1 MFKSICVK
9 DLKIFVNFLWLN
21 VWTWKLHC
29 AFPFDS
35 DMKWLNHGYSRIF
48 VKAMVVGVVTKPLH
62 KISKANILSKYIWRE
77 ILTNQILKKNNL
89 CLYQT
94 ISEEASLPKKS
105 IQKKSPPKTISK
117 EISFFDT
124 KNGKHRNW
132 WNLMKTGF
140 FIRFHQFCFFAML
153 FVMFFLFSDFLV
165 EMFLHSFWF
174 LFRYFFRK
182 YVSLDLFDPPP
193 SSH

>member
-77 ILTNQILKKNNL
+77 ILTNQIFKKKQPLPNNLWRGISTQKINPKEIPTKNNFKRKLIFWHEKWQTSKLMKFNENRIFHQISSVLFL
-89 CLYQT
+89 CHAFCYVFFVFGFFGGDV
-94 ISEEASLPKKS
+94 S
-105 IQKKSPPKTISK
+105 
-117 EISFFDT
+117 SFF
-124 KNGKHRNW
+124 
-132 WNLMKTGF
+132 LVSLQ
-140 FIRFHQFCFFAML
+140 I
-153 FVMFFLFSDFLV
+153 FFL
-165 EMFLHSFWF
+165 
-174 LFRYFFRK
+174 
-182 YVSLDLFDPPP
+182 
-193 SSH
+193 